1 MDTVERPGRKQGNEV
16 KTWVRRA
23 GLGAL
28 IAGLASL
35 LLFVGAI
42 QFTNRSDFCTTC
54 HYMQPFYDAWAASS
68 HHNVPCRDCH
78 YEPGYSNVVKGKMR
92 DMNQLVKYW
101 TNAYRKSKPWAEIA
115 DESCLRSGCHSERLL
130 QGRVMFG
137 RVNFDH
143 APHLEQMRRGKKLR
157 CTSCHSQIVQG
168 EHMKV
173 TETTCI
179 TCHFKLDEQGKNN
192 ARCAICHDPPTTI
205 AGQEPPKY
213 DHIGVIQRKLDC
225 VKCHGGMVV
234 GDGVV
239 PRERCY
245 SCHWDRERLD
255 KYNNTDLMHATH
267 ITEHKIECDL
277 CHHSM
282 QHKST
287 FKEQVIPDCQT
298 CHEGFHEAQKDLFVG
313 HGGIGVADQ
322 PNPMFEKGISCQG
335 CHIVHTTADSAGF
348 AGETFVASGAS
359 CESCHGTGYSRLLEN
374 WKKSAQLKVDV
385 VGKALEEANRLRSQ
399 QAASGPNEVA
409 EDSLLKEAHYNYSM
423 VQKGKPIH
431 NIIYANQLLD
441 AAYDRLQRFFELTKP
456 GYKLAAIGGESDV
469 VPSNCINC
477 HMGIEDV
484 DAQIFGLT
492 YSHRRHLVNAQQ
504 TCARCH
510 SNQRRHGE
518 LIVQKRDCLSC
529 HHSQKEREC
538 GYCHTAQQAILD
550 GQSTDLPLSS
560 PDVMIAAGT
569 ACRDCHERPDR
580 AIVRPP
586 SQRCVD
592 CHDNS
597 YAGRHREWLD
607 EFATLRQTLDSLL
620 TQATA
625 LPVTP
630 GRDAALEPIRGH
642 IRACDADGSRGT
654 HNHAEQMRILQEDA
668 GKLAA
673 LLRTT
678 G

>member
-1 MDTVERPGRKQGNEV
+1 MRIL
-16 KTWVRRA
+16 VRRA

-101 TNAYRKSKPWAEIA
+101 TNAYRKSKPWAEIS

-130 QGRVMFG
+130 HGRVMFG

-143 APHLEQMRRGKKLR
+143 APHLEEMRRGKKLK

-168 EHMKV
+168 EHMTV

-179 TCHFKLDEQGKNN
+179 TCHFKLDEHGQNN
-192 ARCAICHDPPTTI
+192 ARCTVCHDPPTTI

-213 DHIGVIQRKLDC
+213 DHISVIQRRLEC
-225 VKCHGGMVV
+225 VKCHGEMVV
-234 GDGVV
+234 GDGAV

-255 KYNNTDLMHATH
+255 KYKNTDLMHSTH
-267 ITEHKIECDL
+267 ITQHKIECDL
-277 CHHSM
+277 CHLSM

-287 FKEQVIPDCQT
+287 FKESVIPDCQT

-313 HGGIGVADQ
+313 HGGIGVTDQ
-322 PNPMFEKGISCQG
+322 PNPMFERGISCQG
-335 CHIVHTTADSAGF
+335 CHIVHTNADSVGF
-348 AGETFVASGAS
+348 AGETFIASGAS
-359 CESCHGTGYSRLLEN
+359 CESCHGAGYSRLLDN
-374 WKKSAQLKVDV
+374 WKRSAELKVKA
-385 VGKALEEANRLRSQ
+385 VGKALEDANRLVSHRT
-399 QAASGPNEVA
+399 ASKPSEVA
-409 EDSLLKEAHYNYSM
+409 QDSLLREAVYNFNM

-431 NIIYANQLLD
+431 NIVYANRLLD
-441 AAYDRLQRFFELTKP
+441 ASYERVQQFYELSQP
-456 GYKLAAIGGESDV
+456 GHKLAPIEGTNDV

-477 HMGIEDV
+477 HIGIEDV

-504 TCARCH
+504 TCTRCH

-529 HHSQKEREC
+529 HHSQTAREC
-538 GYCHTAQQAILD
+538 GYCHTAQQAILE
-550 GQSTDLPLSS
+550 GKSADLPIAA

-569 ACRDCHERPDR
+569 SCRDCHERPDR
-580 AIVRPP
+580 AIARPA
-586 SQRCVD
+586 SQRCAD
-592 CHDNS
+592 CHDNE
-597 YAGRHREWLD
+597 YADRHRKWL
-607 EFATLRQTLDSLL
+607 EEYAVLRQRIDSLL
-620 TQATA
+620 VATA
-625 LPVTP
+625 ALPASSA
-630 GRDAALEPIRGH
+630 RDAAIEPIRGH
-642 IRACDADGSRGT
+642 LKACDADGSRGT
-654 HNHAEQMRILQEDA
+654 HNHDEQMRILREDA
-668 GKLAA
+668 DQLSS
-673 LLRTT
+673 LLKTQ